1 MSTVPDVLKSRMMLL
16 QNENPLLT
24 FEDDSMDTELGTRAL
39 IRVLHGD
46 EMIALEFVE
55 PEEMWQELDVMEE
68 YTETVEGGL
77 EVTVI
82 VPGDE
87 KEDAEAELGQE
98 GSIRVLGYDEIGSSL
113 RYSQ

>member
-16 QNENPLLT
+16 QNENPSLT
-24 FEDDSMDTELGTRAL
+24 FEDDSMDTELGIRGL
-39 IRVLHGD
+39 IRVLDGD

-55 PEEMWQELDVMEE
+55 PEEMWQEPDVMEE
-68 YTETVEGGL
+68 YAETVEGAL

-82 VPGDE
+82 VPEGE
-87 KEDAEAELGQE
+87 KGDAEAELGQE

-113 RYSQ
+113 RYPQ